1 MCYAPPF
8 SCWPS
13 KGALP
18 SSRVLRGAKA
28 MPEFLRT
35 FLHRLAALFRRRR
48 LEGDL
53 DEELRSH
60 LEMAAERNLRKGMT
74 AEDARR
80 EALRS
85 FGGVEQTKENY
96 RDQLGLPLIETT
108 LQDLRFGFRMLRR
121 SPGFSILAILCLT
134 LGIGANA
141 AVFSWVEGILFRPYP
156 AVTHQEQLLALT
168 GTARGESEPTGLS
181 WPDLLDLQRSCTLF
195 DSFIVTK
202 IMGTTL
208 SIGDRAEVTTGSIVS
223 ANYFDAIGVHPLL
236 GRGFEPGEDTGRN
249 AHPVTVIS
257 YQLWKGRFK
266 GDPQIIGKTQRLSG
280 TLHTIVGVMPEGFY
294 GTFVGWA
301 MQFWVPAS
309 MEETFEAGGYKL
321 EDRGARWIE
330 AYVRLKPGVNLRQA
344 QEEISAVAA
353 RLESAYPDTNRGR
366 GIRLWPLWQT
376 PFNNAGTLLP
386 TLEIMLTVVVFV
398 LLIACANVG
407 NLLLVRSFARRHEM
421 TVRLAIGA
429 GRGRLFKQ
437 LLTEGLIL
445 SVFGAAG
452 GLLVAHWCRH
462 ALVLLFPARGGVA
475 MHLPGEIDWRVLA
488 LSAGVCL
495 ITTLLLGLVPA
506 MQTGKI
512 DLAGALKAESAGVVG
527 SRGRAWVRSG
537 LVLVQVSLSF
547 VLLVGAGLLL
557 QSLQKIRTTSPGFS
571 THEVLDT
578 AVNLVSAGYDAQRA
592 QTFQDALIERVK
604 ALPGV
609 ESAAFARM
617 TPLSYGSFSSTL
629 IAVDGFQPPPEEQP
643 TVQYNEVGPD
653 YFTTVGIPLVSG
665 REFTRADDEK
675 AALVAVVNETMAAKY
690 WRGRNPIGER
700 VQVKGR
706 WMQVVGVAK
715 DSKYQSVREA
725 PKPFFYVPRRQ
736 NFSVGGGLYIRT
748 ALRPESIGTSLAREV
763 RALDGNLALYEVI
776 TLQEQ
781 VDRST
786 SPQQVA
792 VTLVGILSG
801 LALLL
806 AAIGLYG
813 VMSYAVSQS
822 TRELGLRMALG
833 AGTSNLLRLVMS
845 RGLALTAGGVLLGA
859 AAALALT
866 RLLGNLLYNVSP
878 RDPLAFASAFVVMM
892 IASLAACFLPA
903 WHATRTDP
911 ARVLRD

>member
-1 MCYAPPF
+1 
-8 SCWPS
+8 
-13 KGALP
+13 
-18 SSRVLRGAKA
+18 
-28 MPEFLRT
+28 MPDFLRT
-35 FLHRLAALFRRRR
+35 FLRRLAALFSRRR
-48 LEGDL
+48 LEDDL
-53 DEELRSH
+53 DAELRSH
-60 LEMAAERNLRKGMT
+60 LEMAVERNLRKGMT
-74 AEDARR
+74 AADARR
-80 EALRS
+80 EALLS
-85 FGGVEQTKENY
+85 LGGVEQTKERY
-96 RDQLGLPLIETT
+96 RDQRGLPMIETT
-108 LQDLRFGFRMLRR
+108 LQDLRFGLRMLRR
-121 SPGFSILAILCLT
+121 SPSFSILAILCLT

-156 AVTHQEQLLALT
+156 AVSHQEQLLALT
-168 GTARGESEPTGLS
+168 GTARGESGPTGTS
-181 WPDLLDLQRSCTLF
+181 WPDLLDLQRNSTLI

-236 GRGFEPGEDTGRN
+236 GRGFELGEDSGRN

-266 GDPQIIGKTQRLSG
+266 GDPQIIGKTQRLNNVV
-280 TLHTIVGVMPEGFY
+280 HTIVGVAPEGFY

-330 AYVRLKPGVNLRQA
+330 AYVRLKPGVTRQQA
-344 QEEISAVAA
+344 QQEMTAVAK
-353 RLESAYPDTNRGR
+353 RLEADYPATNRGR
-366 GIRLWPLWQT
+366 GIQLWPLWQT
-376 PFNNAGTLLP
+376 PFNNANTLLP
-386 TLEIMLTVVVFV
+386 TLEIMLAVVVFV

-429 GRGRLFKQ
+429 GRGRLLRQ
-437 LLTEGLIL
+437 LFTEGLIL
-445 SVFGAAG
+445 SAFGAAG

-495 ITTLLLGLVPA
+495 LATLLLGLVPA

-512 DLAGALKAESAGVVG
+512 DLAGALKSDSAGVVG
-527 SRGRAWVRSG
+527 GGGRAWVRSG
-537 LVLVQVSLSF
+537 LVVVQVSLSF
-547 VLLVGAGLLL
+547 ILLVGAGLLM

-571 THEVLDT
+571 TSGVLDT
-578 AVNLVSAGYDAQRA
+578 AVNLTAAGYDAPRA
-592 QTFQDALIERVK
+592 QTFQDELLARVK

-617 TPLSYGSFSSTL
+617 TPLSYGSFSSSP
-629 IAVDGFQPPPEEQP
+629 IAVDGYQPPPEEQP

-653 YFTTVGIPLVSG
+653 YFATMGIPLVSG

-675 AALVAVVNETMAAKY
+675 AALVAVVNETMAARY

-706 WMQVVGVAK
+706 WMEVVGMAK
-715 DSKYQSVREA
+715 DSKYESVRES
-725 PKPFFYVPRRQ
+725 PKPFFYVPLRQ
-736 NFSVGGGLYIRT
+736 NFSRGAGLYIRT
-748 ALRPESIGTSLAREV
+748 PLSPETMATTLAREV
-763 RALDGNLALYEVI
+763 HVLDGNLALFEVI

-781 VDRST
+781 LDRST
-786 SPQQVA
+786 SPQMVA
-792 VTLVGILSG
+792 VTLVGVLG
-801 LALLL
+801 VLALLL

-833 AGTSNLLRLVMS
+833 AGASNLLRLVLS
-845 RGLALTAGGVLLGA
+845 RGLALTAGGVALGTA
-859 AAALALT
+859 VALGLT
-866 RLLGNLLYNVSP
+866 RLLGNLLYKVSP
-878 RDPLAFASAFVVMM
+878 RDPLAFGSALVVMT
-892 IASLAACFLPA
+892 IAALTACFLPA
-903 WHATRTDP
+903 WRATRTDP
-911 ARVLRD
+911 ARALRD

>member
-1 MCYAPPF
+1 MRESWRIF
-8 SCWPS
+8 I
-13 KGALP
+13 
-18 SSRVLRGAKA
+18 R
-28 MPEFLRT
+28 
-35 FLHRLAALFRRRR
+35 RLAALFRRRG
-48 LEGDL
+48 LEADL
-53 DEELRSH
+53 DAELRSH
-60 LEMAAERNLRKGMT
+60 LEMAVELNLRKGMS

-85 FGGVEQTKENY
+85 FGGVEQTKERY
-96 RDQLGLPLIETT
+96 RDQRGLPMIETA

-121 SPGFSILAILCLT
+121 SPGFSALAVLCLT

-141 AVFSWVEGILFRPYP
+141 AVFSWIEGILFRPYP
-156 AVTHQEQLLALT
+156 AVTHQERLLALG
-168 GTARGESEPTGLS
+168 GTERGEARGTPIS
-181 WPDLLDLQRSCTLF
+181 WPDFVDLQRSCTLF
-195 DSFIVTK
+195 DAFFVTK

-223 ANYFDAIGVHPLL
+223 ANYFDAIGVHPIL

-266 GDPQIIGKTQRLSG
+266 GDPQIIGKTQRLNG
-280 TLHTIVGVMPEGFY
+280 VLHTIAGVTPEGFY

-330 AYVRLKPGVNLRQA
+330 AYVRLKPGVTLAQA
-344 QEEISAVAA
+344 QQEISAVAQ
-353 RLESAYPDTNRGR
+353 RLEADYPATNRGR
-366 GIRLWPLWQT
+366 GIKLWPLWQT

-386 TLEIMLTVVVFV
+386 TLEIMLAVVVFV

-429 GRGRLFKQ
+429 GRGRLLKQ
-437 LLTEGLIL
+437 LFTEGLIL
-445 SVFGAAG
+445 SAFGAAG
-452 GLLVAHWCRH
+452 GILVAYWCRH
-462 ALVLLFPARGGVA
+462 ALVLLFPARRGVA

-495 ITTLLLGLVPA
+495 IATLLLGLVPA

-527 SRGRAWVRSG
+527 GRGRAWIRSG
-537 LVLVQVSLSF
+537 LVVMQVSLSF
-547 VLLVGAGLLL
+547 VLLVGMGLLL

-571 THEVLDT
+571 THGVLET
-578 AVNLVSAGYDAQRA
+578 VVPLVSAGYDAPRA
-592 QTFQDALIERVK
+592 QSFQDELLERVK

-609 ESAAFARM
+609 ESAAFGRM
-617 TPLSYGSFSSTL
+617 TPLSYGSFSSAP
-629 IAVDGFQPPPEEQP
+629 IAVDGYQAPPEEQP
-643 TVQYNEVGPD
+643 IVQYNEVGPD
-653 YFTTVGIPLVSG
+653 YFATMGIPLVSG

-675 AALVAVVNETMAAKY
+675 AALVAVVNETMAGKY
-690 WRGRNPIGER
+690 WRGKNPIGER

-715 DSKYQSVREA
+715 DSKYQSVRET
-725 PKPFFYVPRRQ
+725 PKPFFYVPLRQ
-736 NFSVGGGLYIRT
+736 NFSRGADLFIRT
-748 ALRPESIGTSLAREV
+748 PLNAETMATALAREV
-763 RALDGNLALYEVI
+763 HTLDPGLALYEVI

-781 VDRST
+781 LDRST
-786 SPQQVA
+786 SPQLVA
-792 VTLVGILSG
+792 VTLVAVLGG

-833 AGTSNLLRLVMS
+833 AHASDLLRLVMS
-845 RGLALTAGGVLLGA
+845 RGLALTAGGVLLGT

-866 RLLGNLLYNVSP
+866 RLLGNMLYRVSP
-878 RDPLAFASAFVVMM
+878 RDPLAFGSAFAVMM
-892 IASLAACFLPA
+892 IVSLAACFLPA
-903 WHATRTDP
+903 WRAARTDP
-911 ARVLRD
+911 ARALRD

>member
-1 MCYAPPF
+1 MRELCRIF
-8 SCWPS
+8 I
-13 KGALP
+13 
-18 SSRVLRGAKA
+18 R
-28 MPEFLRT
+28 
-35 FLHRLAALFRRRR
+35 RLAAIFRRRR
-48 LEGDL
+48 LED
-53 DEELRSH
+53 DMNEELRSH
-60 LEMAAERNLRKGMT
+60 LEMAVERNLRKGMT
-74 AEDARR
+74 TGDARR
-80 EALRS
+80 EAHRE
-85 FGGVEQTKENY
+85 FGGVEQTKELY
-96 RDQLGLPLIETT
+96 RDQRGLPMIETT

-156 AVTHQEQLLALT
+156 VVTHQEQLLALT
-168 GTARGESEPTGLS
+168 GTARGESGPTLTS
-181 WPDLLDLQRSCTLF
+181 WPDLLDFQRNCTLI

-208 SIGDRAEVTTGSIVS
+208 SIGDRAERTTGSIVS
-223 ANYFDAIGVHPLL
+223 ANYFDAIGVHPIL
-236 GRGFEPGEDTGRN
+236 GRGFEPSEDTGRN

-266 GDPQIIGKTQRLSG
+266 GDPQIIGKTQRLNG
-280 TLHTIVGVMPEGFY
+280 VMHTIVGVAPEGFY

-330 AYVRLKPGVNLRQA
+330 AYVRLKPGVTLSQA
-344 QEEISAVAA
+344 QQEISAAA
-353 RLESAYPDTNRGR
+353 KRLEADYPDTNRGR
-366 GIRLWPLWQT
+366 GIKLWPLWQT

-386 TLEIMLTVVVFV
+386 TLEIMLAVVVFV

-429 GRGRLFKQ
+429 GRSRLLKQ

-445 SVFGAAG
+445 SAFGAAG
-452 GLLVAHWCRH
+452 GLLVAYWCRH

-495 ITTLLLGLVPA
+495 IATLLLGLVPA

-512 DLAGALKAESAGVVG
+512 DLAGALKADSAGVVG
-527 SRGRAWVRSG
+527 GGGRAWVRSG
-537 LVLVQVSLSF
+537 LVVMQVSLSF
-547 VLLVGAGLLL
+547 VLLVEAGLLL
-557 QSLQKIRTTSPGFS
+557 ESLQKIRNSSPGFS
-571 THEVLDT
+571 THGVLDT
-578 AVNLVSAGYDAQRA
+578 AVLLVSAGYDAQRA
-592 QTFQDALIERVK
+592 QTFQDELLNRVK

-617 TPLSYGSFSSTL
+617 TPLSYGSFSSSP
-629 IAVDGFQPPPEEQP
+629 IAVDGYQPPPEEQP

-653 YFTTVGIPLVSG
+653 YFTTMGIPLVSG

-675 AALVAVVNETMAAKY
+675 AALVAVVNETMAARY
-690 WRGRNPIGER
+690 WRGRNPIGQR

-706 WMQVVGVAK
+706 WMQVIGVAK
-715 DSKYQSVREA
+715 DSKYESVRET

-736 NFSVGGGLYIRT
+736 NFTVGAGLYIRT
-748 ALRPESIGTSLAREV
+748 PLSPETMAAALTREV
-763 RALDGNLALYEVI
+763 HTLDANLALYEVI

-781 VDRST
+781 LDRST

-792 VTLVGILSG
+792 VTLVGTLGG

-806 AAIGLYG
+806 ATIGLYG

-833 AGTSNLLRLVMS
+833 ADASNLLRLVFS
-845 RGLALTAGGVLLGA
+845 RGLALTAGGVLLGGVV
-859 AAALALT
+859 ALALT
-866 RLLGNLLYNVSP
+866 RLLGNLLYKVSP
-878 RDPLAFASAFVVMM
+878 YDPLAFGSALAVMTM
-892 IASLAACFLPA
+892 AALAACILPA
-903 WHATRTDP
+903 WRATRTDP
-911 ARVLRD
+911 ARALRD